1 MRVALT
7 GALIIGC
14 AFAAGTALCQ
24 DKTESF
30 PKNIKLL
37 ISSKEGG
44 GYTVYG
50 RLMERHMPRF
60 LPGKPDIILQSMFG
74 AGGVRLVNY
83 MYNVAPRDGAA
94 LGLIQSTT
102 TLAPIQGSSE
112 ARFDPR
118 KLSWIGSMN
127 ETSAFCLSWHN
138 APIKTW
144 QDMKDNEFLVGATG
158 ANSRGATWPAMINR
172 IFGTKMKVI
181 SGYAGG
187 NEVLIAMERG
197 EIHGRCGTLLAGV
210 RATRPDWLDQKLLV
224 APITISRERHPQFP
238 ETPSIAEF
246 SGDRDEHARNIL
258 EVVFK
263 ILEIDRP
270 FVAPPDL
277 TSDRLATLRTA
288 FESMMKDAS
297 FLEEGQRLNLE
308 FVYGSGE
315 RVARAIDW
323 IYTMPKD
330 VVMEAGGED

>member
-1 MRVALT
+1 MRIALT
-7 GALIIGC
+7 GALIVAC

-24 DKTESF
+24 DRPEGF

-83 MYNVAPRDGAA
+83 MYSVAPRDGSS

-102 TLAPIQGSSE
+102 ALAPIHGSPE

-118 KLSWIGSMN
+118 ELSWIGSMN
-127 ETSAFCLSWHN
+127 ITSAFCLSWHKS
-138 APIKTW
+138 PIQTW
-144 QDMKDNEFLVGATG
+144 QDMKDREFLVGATG

-172 IFGTKMKVI
+172 LFGTKMKVI

-197 EIHGRCGTLLAGV
+197 EIHGRCGTLLAGI
-210 RATRPDWLDQKLLV
+210 RATRPDWLDHKYLV
-224 APITISRERHPQFP
+224 APITISRGRHPEFP
-238 ETPSIAEF
+238 DSPSIAEY
-246 SGDRDEHARNIL
+246 SGDRDEHTRNVL
-258 EVVFK
+258 EVIYK

-270 FVAPPDL
+270 FMAPPGL
-277 TSDRLATLRTA
+277 TSDRLGTLRVA
-288 FESMMKDAS
+288 FELMMKDPS
-297 FLEEGQRLNLE
+297 FLAEGQRLNLE
-308 FVYGSGE
+308 FVYGPGE
-315 RVARAIDW
+315 TVAQAIEW
-323 IYTMPKD
+323 IYTMPKE
-330 VVMEAGGED
+330 VVIEAGGED